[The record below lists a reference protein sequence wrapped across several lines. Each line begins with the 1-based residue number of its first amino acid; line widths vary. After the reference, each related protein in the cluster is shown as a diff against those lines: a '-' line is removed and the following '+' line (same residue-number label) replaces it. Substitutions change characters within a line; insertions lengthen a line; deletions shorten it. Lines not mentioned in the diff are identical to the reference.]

1 MEDGRR
7 LQIVVED
14 NGVGMTQEMVEV
26 FNHFDYQKERIESS
40 IGVRNVITRLK
51 LYYGEEGSF
60 FVESGKNGTKI
71 TICIPKGK

>member
-1 MEDGRR
+1 EHEK
-7 LQIVVED
+7 VEF
-14 NGVGMTQEMVEV
+14 

-60 FVESGKNGTKI
+60 YMVSGKDGTRI
-71 TICIPKGK
+71 TMRIPYGK